1 MNDSISNMLTSI
13 ISLAALAVSFY
24 VIFYNRRLD
33 RTSWN
38 ERLASVY
45 HKFSEGSIR
54 NARTSVWI
62 EVIPKWFDD
71 KEYRCNMTYYSD
83 HRIDPAAYEE
93 NVASTAERQEYL
105 RNYDISYLI
114 DFYAYIYKLLGED
127 EKALRDACNQYFY
140 HWWRGFLLSYIL
152 LSQRMWDK
160 NVRPRS

>member
-1 MNDSISNMLTSI
+1 
-13 ISLAALAVSFY
+13 
-24 VIFYNRRLD
+24 
-33 RTSWN
+33 
-38 ERLASVY
+38 
-45 HKFSEGSIR
+45 
-54 NARTSVWI
+54 
-62 EVIPKWFDD
+62 
-71 KEYRCNMTYYSD
+71 MTYYSD

-152 LSQRMWDK
+152 LSQRMWEK